1 MRSSSVIGGI
11 ILILVGVFFLTL
23 PLFPNLAGQIDI
35 EQQWPLI
42 IVAIGALFLLAA
54 LLGTPRLA
62 VPGSIITGI
71 GLLLYYQNLND
82 AWETWSFAWTLIP
95 GFVGVGTILMY
106 ALQGEA
112 RTGFRQGGRL
122 LIISLVLFAIFG
134 ALFGGGIAF
143 GQIWPLILIGLG
155 LWLLANN
162 LFRTGRSKK
171 G

>member
-11 ILILVGVFFLTL
+11 ILILVGLFFLIL
-23 PLFPNLAGQIDI
+23 PLFPNLADQIDI

-82 AWETWSFAWTLIP
+82 AWETWSYAWTLIP
-95 GFVGVGTILMY
+95 GFVGIGTILMF
-106 ALQGEA
+106 ALQGNA
-112 RTGFRQGGRL
+112 RAGFQQGGRL
-122 LIISLVLFAIFG
+122 ILISLVLFAIFG
-134 ALFGGGIAF
+134 ALIGGVLAF
-143 GQIWPLILIGLG
+143 GQIWPLLLIGLG
-155 LWLLANN
+155 FWLLAKN
-162 LFRTGRSKK
+162 LLRSRRGKQ
-171 G
+171 